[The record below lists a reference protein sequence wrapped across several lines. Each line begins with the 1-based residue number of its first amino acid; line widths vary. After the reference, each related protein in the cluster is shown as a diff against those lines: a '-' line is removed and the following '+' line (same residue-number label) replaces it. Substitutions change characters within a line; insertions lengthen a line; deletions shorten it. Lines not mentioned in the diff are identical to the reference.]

1 MIEFIKSI
9 LYGIVEGITEWLPVS
24 STGHLILTQGL
35 WPFGNEISKGVSE
48 SGNFTD
54 MFNYVIQL
62 GAIFAVIV
70 LFWKKL
76 WPFKMPDK
84 GAKVLSIDTGIFK
97 KDQWSLWFKVI
108 LATIPSVAALPIDEK
123 IEEVMY
129 KNGQPRDIGLIVI
142 SIALVVYGIGFIVVE
157 KLNKNRAFKV
167 ITTADITYKTALLIG
182 LFQVLAVVPGTS
194 RSGATII
201 GALII
206 GVSRPA
212 ASEFSFFMAIPTMV
226 GVSALKIVKF
236 LSESSFT
243 PEQLGVLAV
252 GMVVSFL
259 VSMLCIKKLMQY
271 VKKHDFAVFGY
282 YRIVV
287 GIAVLLY
294 FALR

>member
-1 MIEFIKSI
+1 MVEFIKSI

-24 STGHLILTQGL
+24 STGHLILTQGV
-35 WPFGNEISKGVSE
+35 WPFSGDVS
-48 SGNFTD
+48 SNFSD

-70 LFWKKL
+70 LFWNKL

-84 GAKVLSIDTGIFK
+84 GAKILSADTGVFK
-97 KDQWSLWFKVI
+97 KDQWVLWFKV
-108 LATIPSVAALPIDEK
+108 LVATLPSAAAIVLDSK
-123 IEEVMY
+123 IESVMY
-129 KNGQPRDIGLIVI
+129 LENGQPRDIGLIVI
-142 SIALVVYGIGFIVVE
+142 SIALVVYGIAFIVVE
-157 KLNKNRAFKV
+157 KLNKNRQFKV
-167 ITTADITYKTALLIG
+167 STTADITYKTALLIG

-206 GVSRPA
+206 GVSRPV
-212 ASEFSFFMAIPTMV
+212 ASEFSFFMAIPTMF
-226 GVSALKIVKF
+226 GVSALKIVQF
-236 LSESSFT
+236 LSESSFSLK
-243 PEQLGVLAV
+243 EIGILAV

-271 VKKHDFAVFGY
+271 VKKHDFAIFGY

>member
-9 LYGIVEGITEWLPVS
+9 FYGIVEGITEWLPVS

-35 WPFGNEISKGVSE
+35 WPFDDGISKGVSE

-70 LFWKKL
+70 LFRKKL
-76 WPFKMPDK
+76 WPFKKPDK
-84 GAKVLSIDTGIFK
+84 GAKILSVDTGIFK

-108 LATIPSVAALPIDEK
+108 LATIPSIAALPIDDK

-142 SIALVVYGIGFIVVE
+142 SIALVVYGIAFIVVE
-157 KLNKNRAFKV
+157 KLNKNRQFKV
-167 ITTADITYKTALLIG
+167 SATADITYKTALLIG

-226 GVSALKIVKF
+226 GVSTLKIIQF

-294 FALR
+294 FILR

>member
-24 STGHLILTQGL
+24 STGHLILTQGV
-35 WPFGNEISKGVSE
+35 WPFSSDVSNDF
-48 SGNFTD
+48 SD

-70 LFWKKL
+70 LFWNKL
-76 WPFKMPDK
+76 WPFKKPDK
-84 GAKVLSIDTGIFK
+84 DAKILSVDTGIFK
-97 KDQWSLWFKVI
+97 SEQWVLWFKV
-108 LATIPSVAALPIDEK
+108 LVATLPSAAAIVLDSK
-123 IEEVMY
+123 IESVMY
-129 KNGQPRDIGLIVI
+129 LENGQPRDIGLIVI
-142 SIALVVYGIGFIVVE
+142 SIALVVYGIAFIVVE
-157 KLNKNRAFKV
+157 KLNKNRQFKV
-167 ITTADITYKTALLIG
+167 STTADITYKTALLIG

-212 ASEFSFFMAIPTMV
+212 ASEFSFFMAIPTMF
-226 GVSALKIVKF
+226 GVSALKIVQF
-236 LSESSFT
+236 LSESSFSSK
-243 PEQLGVLAV
+243 ELGILAV
-252 GMVVSFL
+252 GMVVSYL